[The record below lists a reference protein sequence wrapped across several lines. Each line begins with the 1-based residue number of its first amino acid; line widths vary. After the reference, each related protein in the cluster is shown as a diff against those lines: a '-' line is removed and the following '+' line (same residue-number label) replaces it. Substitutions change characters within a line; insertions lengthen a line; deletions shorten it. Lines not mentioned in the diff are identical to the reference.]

1 MSAVCTECGKE
12 LTNLDIGFHKK
23 MINRGAV
30 DCMCLECVCRRFD
43 ITKERAYEMIERF
56 KKSGCTLFN

>member
-1 MSAVCTECGKE
+1 MTLTCKECGKK
-12 LTNLDIGFHKK
+12 LTDIDIGFHKK

-30 DCMCLECVCRRFD
+30 EYMCLECVCRHFD

-56 KKSGCTLFN
+56 KKSGCKLFN